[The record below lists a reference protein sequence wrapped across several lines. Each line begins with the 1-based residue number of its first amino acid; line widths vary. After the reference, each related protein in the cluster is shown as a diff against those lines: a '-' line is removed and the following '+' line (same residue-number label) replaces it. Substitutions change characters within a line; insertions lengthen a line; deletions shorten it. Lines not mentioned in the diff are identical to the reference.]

1 MDTSQR
7 KWLFIS
13 VGFSLLVLVVI
24 LFFTINE
31 NTLTYIK
38 EINPLFLLLAFLTH
52 VLTMCFWAWRVQKM
66 TGSLG
71 YRIGFFY
78 SLNLVF
84 ANLLAAAVTPAQAGG
99 EPVRIHELYKAD
111 VPLGDATAIVIMERV
126 LDGIALAALA
136 AFSMIVLTDQWKSL
150 GAVSE
155 VMVYVT
161 WIFVAGCLFL
171 FYLAVRRPDTV
182 KRVVNW
188 CTLLLTKTWENKRVE
203 ELLARADKEI
213 DNFQSATIRFVHT
226 AKGGLLWGMLFT
238 LLYWVSEIITASL
251 ILVGLGQPPLIL
263 ESFVIQLILAILMMM
278 PLTPGSSGIA
288 EVGATSM
295 YALFIPASIV
305 GIFVVIWRVVL
316 YYFNIALGILSS
328 LIIVR
333 REAKRQCNF
342 PLFPDLNPYHGEQ
355 QSLCTYDA
363 GEVRSP
369 GGFCRIQRCHDRTAG
384 HPC

>member
-1 MDTSQR
+1 MDTTQR

-13 VGFSLLVLVVI
+13 VGFSLLVLVII
-24 LFFTINE
+24 LFLTINE

-78 SLNLVF
+78 CLNLVF

-171 FYLAVRRPDTV
+171 FYLAVRRPATV

-203 ELLARADKEI
+203 KLLARADKEI

-226 AKGGLLWGMLFT
+226 AKGGLLWGMFFT

-295 YALFIPASIV
+295 YVLFIPASIV

-316 YYFNIALGILSS
+316 YYFNIALGIVSS

-333 REAKRQCNF
+333 REAKRQCN
-342 PLFPDLNPYHGEQ
+342 PPPE
-355 QSLCTYDA
+355 S
-363 GEVRSP
+363 
-369 GGFCRIQRCHDRTAG
+369 
-384 HPC
+384 

>member
-1 MDTSQR
+1 MEKSQV
-7 KWLFIS
+7 KWLYIS
-13 VGFSLLVLVVI
+13 VGFSLAILLVI
-24 LFFTINE
+24 LYFTINE
-31 NTLTYIK
+31 NTLTYLQQV
-38 EINPLFLLLAFLTH
+38 NVWFLLLAFLTH
-52 VLTMCFWAWRVQKM
+52 LLTMCFWAWRVQKM

-126 LDGIALAALA
+126 LDGIILAALA
-136 AFSMIVLTDQWKSL
+136 AFAMIFLTTQWESL

-155 VMVYVT
+155 AMVFIT

-182 KRVVNW
+182 KRVVNRF
-188 CTLLLTKTWENKRVE
+188 TLLLTKTWENKRVE
-203 ELLARADKEI
+203 DLLVRADKEI
-213 DNFQSATIRFVHT
+213 DNFQGATIRFVHT
-226 AKGGLLWGMLFT
+226 AKGGLLWGLLFT
-238 LLYWVSEIITASL
+238 LLYWVSEIVTASF

-288 EVGATSM
+288 ELGATSM

-328 LIIVR
+328 IIIVR
-333 REAKRQCNF
+333 REA
-342 PLFPDLNPYHGEQ
+342 G
-355 QSLCTYDA
+355 
-363 GEVRSP
+363 
-369 GGFCRIQRCHDRTAG
+369 RTR
-384 HPC
+384 

>member
-1 MDTSQR
+1 MDKSQR

-31 NTLTYIK
+31 NTLTYLQ
-38 EINPLFLLLAFLTH
+38 EINPWFLLLAFLTH
-52 VLTMCFWAWRVQKM
+52 VLTMCFWAWRIQKM

-71 YRIGFFY
+71 YCIGFFY

-126 LDGIALAALA
+126 LDGVVLAALA
-136 AFSMIVLTDQWKSL
+136 AFAMVVLTDQWKSL

-155 VMVYVT
+155 IMVYVI
-161 WIFVAGCLFL
+161 WIFVAGCIFL

-182 KRVVNW
+182 KRIFNR
-188 CTLLLTKTWENKRVE
+188 CTLVLTKTWENKRVE
-203 ELLARADKEI
+203 KFIARADKEI
-213 DNFQSATIRFVHT
+213 DNFQSTTIRFVHT
-226 AKGGLLWGMLFT
+226 AKGGLVWGLFFT
-238 LLYWVSEIITASL
+238 LLYWVSEIVTASL

-333 REAKRQCNF
+333 REARKHCE
-342 PLFPDLNPYHGEQ
+342 PP
-355 QSLCTYDA
+355 A
-363 GEVRSP
+363 
-369 GGFCRIQRCHDRTAG
+369 A
-384 HPC
+384 

>member
-1 MDTSQR
+1 MDKSQM
-7 KWLFIS
+7 KWLYIS
-13 VGFSLLVLVVI
+13 IGFSMLVLVII
-24 LFFTINE
+24 LALTINE
-31 NTLTYIK
+31 NTIIYLK
-38 EINPLFLLLAFLTH
+38 EINPIFLALAFLTH
-52 VLTMCFWAWRVQKM
+52 ILTMCFWAMRVKM
-66 TGSLG
+66 MSGSLG
-71 YRIGFFY
+71 YRIGFWY

-84 ANLLAAAVTPAQAGG
+84 ANLLASAVTPAQAGG

-155 VMVYVT
+155 AMVFVT

-171 FYLAVRRPDTV
+171 FYLAIRRPDVVKQVV
-182 KRVVNW
+182 KR
-188 CTLLLTKTWENKRVE
+188 CTVWLTRKWESRRVE
-203 ELLARADKEI
+203 ELVVRADREI
-213 DNFQSATIRFVHT
+213 DNFQGATIRFVRT
-226 AKGGLLWGMLFT
+226 VKTGLLFGMLFT

-295 YALFIPASIV
+295 YALFIPPAIV
-305 GIFVVIWRVVL
+305 GVFVVIWRIVL

-328 LIIVR
+328 IIIMR
-333 REAKRQCNF
+333 REAR
-342 PLFPDLNPYHGEQ
+342 
-355 QSLCTYDA
+355 
-363 GEVRSP
+363 
-369 GGFCRIQRCHDRTAG
+369 RCSEGDS
-384 HPC
+384 

>member
-1 MDTSQR
+1 MPGAGFSTRWTDMDTSQR

-31 NTLTYIK
+31 NTLTYLK
-38 EINPLFLLLAFLTH
+38 EINPLFLILAFMTH

-71 YRIGFFY
+71 YRIGFLY

-126 LDGIALAALA
+126 LDGVVLAALA

-150 GAVSE
+150 GTISE

-182 KRVVNW
+182 KRVVNR
-188 CTLLLTKTWENKRVE
+188 CTLFLTKTWENKRVD

-213 DNFQSATIRFVHT
+213 DNFQTATIHFVHT
-226 AKGGLLWGMLFT
+226 AKAGLCWGMLFT
-238 LLYWVSEIITASL
+238 LLYWVSEIVTASL

-263 ESFVIQLILAILMMM
+263 ESFVIQLILAILMMI

-333 REAKRQCNF
+333 REAAK
-342 PLFPDLNPYHGEQ
+342 
-355 QSLCTYDA
+355 A
-363 GEVRSP
+363 K
-369 GGFCRIQRCHDRTAG
+369 
-384 HPC
+384 

>member
-13 VGFSLLVLVVI
+13 VGFSLLVLVII

-31 NTLTYIK
+31 NTLTYLK
-38 EINPLFLLLAFLTH
+38 EINPLFLLLAFMTH
-52 VLTMCFWAWRVQKM
+52 LLTMCFWAWRIQKM
-66 TGSLG
+66 SGSLG

-126 LDGIALAALA
+126 LDGIALAGLA

-150 GAVSE
+150 GTVSE
-155 VMVYVT
+155 IMVFVT
-161 WIFVAGCLFL
+161 WIFVAGCIFL
-171 FYLAVRRPDTV
+171 FYLAIRRPDVV
-182 KRVVNW
+182 KRVVSQ
-188 CTLLLTKTWENKRVE
+188 CTLFLTKKWENKRVE
-203 ELLARADKEI
+203 SLLVRADKEI
-213 DNFQSATIRFVHT
+213 DNFQSTTIRFVHT

-305 GIFVVIWRVVL
+305 GIFVVIWRIVL

-333 REAKRQCNF
+333 REARNAEKA
-342 PLFPDLNPYHGEQ
+342 E
-355 QSLCTYDA
+355 
-363 GEVRSP
+363 
-369 GGFCRIQRCHDRTAG
+369 
-384 HPC
+384 

>member
-1 MDTSQR
+1 MDSSQR

-24 LFFTINE
+24 LFLTINE

-52 VLTMCFWAWRVQKM
+52 ILTMCFWAWRVQKM
-66 TGSLG
+66 SGSLG

-126 LDGIALAALA
+126 LDGIALAGLA

-161 WIFVAGCLFL
+161 WVFVAGCLFL

-182 KRVVNW
+182 KRVVNR

-203 ELLARADKEI
+203 ALLVRADKEI
-213 DNFQSATIRFVHT
+213 DNFQGATIRFVHT

-238 LLYWVSEIITASL
+238 LLYWISEIVTASF

-333 REAKRQCNF
+333 REAAKK
-342 PLFPDLNPYHGEQ
+342 G
-355 QSLCTYDA
+355 
-363 GEVRSP
+363 
-369 GGFCRIQRCHDRTAG
+369 
-384 HPC
+384 

>member
-1 MDTSQR
+1 
-7 KWLFIS
+7 
-13 VGFSLLVLVVI
+13 
-24 LFFTINE
+24 
-31 NTLTYIK
+31 
-38 EINPLFLLLAFLTH
+38 
-52 VLTMCFWAWRVQKM
+52 
-66 TGSLG
+66 
-71 YRIGFFY
+71 
-78 SLNLVF
+78 
-84 ANLLAAAVTPAQAGG
+84 
-99 EPVRIHELYKAD
+99 
-111 VPLGDATAIVIMERV
+111 
-126 LDGIALAALA
+126 
-136 AFSMIVLTDQWKSL
+136 MIVLTDQWKSL

-182 KRVVNW
+182 KRVVNR

-226 AKGGLLWGMLFT
+226 AKGGLLWGMFFT
-238 LLYWVSEIITASL
+238 LLYWVSEIVTASL

-295 YALFIPASIV
+295 YVLFIPASIV
-305 GIFVVIWRVVL
+305 GIFVVIWRIVL
-316 YYFNIALGILSS
+316 YYFNIALGIVSS

-333 REAKRQCNF
+333 REAAK
-342 PLFPDLNPYHGEQ
+342 
-355 QSLCTYDA
+355 A
-363 GEVRSP
+363 V
-369 GGFCRIQRCHDRTAG
+369 
-384 HPC
+384 

>member
-1 MDTSQR
+1 MDSSQR

-13 VGFSLLVLVVI
+13 VGFSLLVLVII

-38 EINPLFLLLAFLTH
+38 EINPLFLLLAFMTH
-52 VLTMCFWAWRVQKM
+52 VLTMCFWAWRIQKM

-78 SLNLVF
+78 CLNLVF

-99 EPVRIHELYKAD
+99 EPVRVHELYKAD

-126 LDGIALAALA
+126 LDGVILAALA
-136 AFSMIVLTDQWKSL
+136 AFAMVVLTDQWKSL

-155 VMVYVT
+155 VMVFVT
-161 WIFVAGCLFL
+161 WIFVAGSIFL
-171 FYLAVRRPDTV
+171 FYLAVRRPATV
-182 KRVVNW
+182 KRIFRR
-188 CTLLLTKTWENKRVE
+188 CTLFLTKKWENKRVE
-203 ELLARADKEI
+203 KFIARADREI
-213 DNFQSATIRFVHT
+213 DNFQNTTIRFVHT
-226 AKGGLLWGMLFT
+226 ARNGLLWGLLFT
-238 LLYWVSEIITASL
+238 LLYWVSEIVTASL

-288 EVGATSM
+288 EVGATTM

-305 GIFVVIWRVVL
+305 GIFVVIWRFVL

-328 LIIVR
+328 IIIVR
-333 REAKRQCNF
+333 REAGKTDK
-342 PLFPDLNPYHGEQ
+342 PPV
-355 QSLCTYDA
+355 S
-363 GEVRSP
+363 
-369 GGFCRIQRCHDRTAG
+369 
-384 HPC
+384 